1 MKAKVPVDIA
11 LDMEEDLPL
20 NKGVENHLFR
30 IVQEA
35 ISNTLRHAKA
45 TKMDIVLQRRGDTVR
60 LGIRDNGIGFDTLTQ
75 IKKQASYGM
84 TNMEERVNEL
94 GGSLNIASAPGKGT
108 RIEIR
113 VPLMAEGGQR
123 YGGQA
128 MIRVLL
134 VDDHEMVRIG
144 LAAVLGTEAGIE
156 VVGEAGNGNEGL
168 RLAREYSPDVV
179 LMDLVMDGMDGIETT
194 RRLMEEMP
202 ECRVIVLT
210 SFLDDE
216 KMYPVIEAGAFS
228 YLLKTSRASE
238 IADAIRAAARGQSVL
253 ESQVAS
259 KMMNRF
265 RRPQQVAA
273 QPHEDLTEREMEV
286 LS

>member
-1 MKAKVPVDIA
+1 
-11 LDMEEDLPL
+11 
-20 NKGVENHLFR
+20 
-30 IVQEA
+30 
-35 ISNTLRHAKA
+35 
-45 TKMDIVLQRRGDTVR
+45 
-60 LGIRDNGIGFDTLTQ
+60 
-75 IKKQASYGM
+75 
-84 TNMEERVNEL
+84 
-94 GGSLNIASAPGKGT
+94 
-108 RIEIR
+108 
-113 VPLMAEGGQR
+113 MADDS
-123 YGGQA
+123 

-144 LAAVLGTEAGIE
+144 LAAVLETEENIE
-156 VVGEAGNGNEGL
+156 VVGEAATGLEGL

-265 RRPQQVAA
+265 RRPPQVAS
-273 QPHEDLTEREMEV
+273 QPHEDLTDREMEV
-286 LS
+286 LKLIALGKSNQEIADDLFIGIKTVKYHLTNLFSKLGVEDRTQAAIYAHRNGLAI

>member
-1 MKAKVPVDIA
+1 MSDI
-11 LDMEEDLPL
+11 
-20 NKGVENHLFR
+20 
-30 IVQEA
+30 
-35 ISNTLRHAKA
+35 S
-45 TKMDIVLQRRGDTVR
+45 
-60 LGIRDNGIGFDTLTQ
+60 
-75 IKKQASYGM
+75 
-84 TNMEERVNEL
+84 
-94 GGSLNIASAPGKGT
+94 
-108 RIEIR
+108 
-113 VPLMAEGGQR
+113 
-123 YGGQA
+123 

-144 LAAVLGTEAGIE
+144 LAAVLNTEDGIE
-156 VVGEAGNGNEGL
+156 VVGEAGNGLEGL

-194 RRLMEEMP
+194 RRLTEEMP
-202 ECRVIVLT
+202 EVRVIVLT

-228 YLLKTSRASE
+228 YLLKTSRANE

-265 RRPQQVAA
+265 RRPQQAVA
-273 QPHEDLTEREMEV
+273 QPHEDLTDREMEV
-286 LS
+286 LKLIALGKSNQEIADDLFIGIKTVKYHLTNLFSKLGVEDRTQAAIYAHRNGLAD

>member
-1 MKAKVPVDIA
+1 M
-11 LDMEEDLPL
+11 
-20 NKGVENHLFR
+20 
-30 IVQEA
+30 
-35 ISNTLRHAKA
+35 
-45 TKMDIVLQRRGDTVR
+45 
-60 LGIRDNGIGFDTLTQ
+60 
-75 IKKQASYGM
+75 
-84 TNMEERVNEL
+84 VND
-94 GGSLNIASAPGKGT
+94 SL
-108 RIEIR
+108 
-113 VPLMAEGGQR
+113 
-123 YGGQA
+123 
-128 MIRVLL
+128 IRVLL

-144 LAAVLGTEAGIE
+144 LAAVLGTEEGIE
-156 VVGEAGNGNEGL
+156 VVGEAGNGLEGL
-168 RLAREYSPDVV
+168 RLARDYSPDVV

-194 RRLMEEMP
+194 KRLMEEMP

-265 RRPQQVAA
+265 RRPPQVAA
-273 QPHEDLTEREMEV
+273 QPHEDLTDREMEV
-286 LS
+286 LKLIALGKSNQEIADDLFIGIKTVKYHLTNLFGKLGVEDRTQAAIYAHRNGLAD